1 MPRQY
6 EHGQASGSRTSG
18 ENLSYWLDT
27 SPALHY
33 EALQHEL
40 SAEVL
45 IIGGGIAGL
54 TTAYALSK
62 AGRQV
67 VLVEDGNIGSGESGR
82 TTAHITHA
90 LDDRYFL
97 IEDMFGE
104 EDAHKVAASHTAAID
119 WIESA
124 VAAEGIDC
132 HFRRVPGYLFIH
144 PTDSR
149 ESLEKE
155 FHAAQRAGLPVRWLD
170 SVPHLQAE
178 SGPCIEFPRQGQFH
192 IMMYLEG
199 LAGAIVRMGG
209 RIFTGTH
216 ARHVS
221 NDGAVCNGYQVKAQQ
236 IVVATNSPINDF
248 AAMHTKQAPFRTYVI
263 AGKIP
268 KGTLPAALW
277 WDTGDQGSKWFVA
290 PYHYAR
296 TEELDGE
303 NDVLIIGGEDHKTGQ
318 ADAEGIPE
326 QQRYDALIEWS
337 RKRFPMLQELSWT
350 WSGQVMETM
359 DYLGYLGRNP
369 GDDNIYII
377 TGDSGNGMT
386 HGTLGGMIISD
397 LILGLENPWA
407 ALYSPGRIPLKKAGV
422 WLSQNVDVMAQYAD
436 FIKGADIAGF
446 AELPAGE
453 GAILG
458 KGLNRFAVYRDE
470 AGAVHVYSA
479 VCPHMGCV
487 VRWNGEEKTFDCPCH
502 GSRFTRDGVV
512 INGPATAGLSA
523 VSAGD
528 IG

>member
-1 MPRQY
+1 MLLAQRCGYLLFKDNKIIMPRQY

-170 SVPHLQAE
+170 SVPISKPKAD
-178 SGPCIEFPRQGQFH
+178 
-192 IMMYLEG
+192 
-199 LAGAIVRMGG
+199 LAL
-209 RIFTGTH
+209 
-216 ARHVS
+216 S
-221 NDGAVCNGYQVKAQQ
+221 
-236 IVVATNSPINDF
+236 
-248 AAMHTKQAPFRTYVI
+248 FR
-263 AGKIP
+263 GK
-268 KGTLPAALW
+268 
-277 WDTGDQGSKWFVA
+277 
-290 PYHYAR
+290 
-296 TEELDGE
+296 
-303 NDVLIIGGEDHKTGQ
+303 
-318 ADAEGIPE
+318 
-326 QQRYDALIEWS
+326 
-337 RKRFPMLQELSWT
+337 
-350 WSGQVMETM
+350 
-359 DYLGYLGRNP
+359 
-369 GDDNIYII
+369 
-377 TGDSGNGMT
+377 DSF
-386 HGTLGGMIISD
+386 IS
-397 LILGLENPWA
+397 
-407 ALYSPGRIPLKKAGV
+407 
-422 WLSQNVDVMAQYAD
+422 
-436 FIKGADIAGF
+436 
-446 AELPAGE
+446 
-453 GAILG
+453 
-458 KGLNRFAVYRDE
+458 
-470 AGAVHVYSA
+470 
-479 VCPHMGCV
+479 
-487 VRWNGEEKTFDCPCH
+487 
-502 GSRFTRDGVV
+502 
-512 INGPATAGLSA
+512 
-523 VSAGD
+523 
-528 IG
+528 